1 MGKATMQ
8 EIADSCQV
16 SLKTVSRVLNHS
28 DQVTDKTRRRVEE
41 AMEQMGYRVNLARGL
56 KQNQTNILVIFLDH
70 HQEEYLN
77 AWRNEMLKALFRQ
90 GRKQGQKLIMAPSDN
105 QGFQDD
111 ETDGFNL
118 LASGIADGAILM
130 EYFAQDSRVSYL
142 KKNGIPY
149 VILGQTKD
157 ESLCAVSMDHGQ
169 LGFEGGRAMA
179 KRGYKK
185 PCLLTENKEALS
197 SRLLRQGFEQAL
209 AGWGIEGLVLSGATD
224 IRLAYERTKE
234 ALLQGADCF
243 FAPGDERMGGV
254 CRAVRE
260 KGRKI
265 PQEAG
270 LLGFSDFAAN
280 AYREPPLTAF
290 CQDFDRL
297 AEEALLRLKA
307 QRDPGKDGVPE
318 NRFFPSAL
326 VERASIRK
334 EYGIT
339 PGEDGQ
345 AKE

>member
-41 AMEQMGYRVNLARGL
+41 AMEQMGYRVNLLARGL

-130 EYFAQDSRVSYL
+130 EYYAQDSRVSYL

-157 ESLCAVSMDHGQ
+157 ESLCAVSMA
-169 LGFEGGRAMA
+169 LRAAGRWQ
-179 KRGYKK
+179 RGAIKS
-185 PCLLTENKEALS
+185 PAC
-197 SRLLRQGFEQAL
+197 
-209 AGWGIEGLVLSGATD
+209 
-224 IRLAYERTKE
+224 
-234 ALLQGADCF
+234 
-243 FAPGDERMGGV
+243 
-254 CRAVRE
+254 
-260 KGRKI
+260 
-265 PQEAG
+265 
-270 LLGFSDFAAN
+270 
-280 AYREPPLTAF
+280 
-290 CQDFDRL
+290 
-297 AEEALLRLKA
+297 
-307 QRDPGKDGVPE
+307 
-318 NRFFPSAL
+318 
-326 VERASIRK
+326 
-334 EYGIT
+334 
-339 PGEDGQ
+339 
-345 AKE
+345 